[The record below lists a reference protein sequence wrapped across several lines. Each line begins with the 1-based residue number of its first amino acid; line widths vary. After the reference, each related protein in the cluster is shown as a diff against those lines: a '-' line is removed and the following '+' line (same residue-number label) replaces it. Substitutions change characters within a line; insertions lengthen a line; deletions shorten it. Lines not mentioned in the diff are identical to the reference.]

1 MDEKSSNS
9 IAGSLPGA
17 SYPHMRHVVSSAV
30 VVMALASL
38 VGCASSKPAV
48 AKAPEQAH
56 ISVAMDD
63 ATARALL
70 SDDDLIPVSV
80 TTITGA
86 DFYVTV
92 PANPALL
99 PMSDELLPDERGSM
113 NVVRTW
119 GADPID
125 PPSGIPDTRE

>member
-1 MDEKSSNS
+1 
-9 IAGSLPGA
+9 
-17 SYPHMRHVVSSAV
+17 MRHVVSSAV

-38 VGCASSKPAV
+38 VGCAGSKTT

-70 SDDDLIPVSV
+70 SDDDLVPVSV

-92 PANPALL
+92 PATPVVAPSTDL
-99 PMSDELLPDERGSM
+99 PEDRGPV
-113 NVVRTW
+113 NVLRTW
-119 GADPID
+119 GADPVD